1 MNDLSAAVIL
11 GLVQGLT
18 EFLPV
23 SSTAHL
29 ILVSGALGLD
39 PAKFGLSF
47 DVALHLGTAL
57 AVLLYFART
66 WLGLLGDLFERRWR
80 MPVLVV
86 VGTLPAA
93 IAGALLESTVE
104 KTLRAPAWIVLGLLA
119 GSIVFV
125 AVERVA
131 ERTRVMEEL
140 SLADAIFMGAA
151 QAIALLPG
159 ISRSGITISAGL
171 LRGLTRE
178 EATRF
183 SFLLATPVILGAGL
197 KTLLDARKAAELLA
211 APDVLAA
218 GFIVSFVSG
227 LATVAFLVRFL
238 RTHSLN
244 WFVGYRLV
252 LAAVVAL
259 ALLLGYMV

>member
-1 MNDLSAAVIL
+1 MIL

-29 ILVSGALGLD
+29 ILVTGALGLD
-39 PAKFGLSF
+39 PDRFGLSF

-66 WLGLLGDLFERRWR
+66 WLGLVRDVLARRWR

-93 IAGALLESTVE
+93 VAGVLLESAVE
-104 KTLRAPAWIVLGLLA
+104 KTLRAPGWIVLGLVV
-119 GSIVFV
+119 GSVIFV

-131 ERTRVMEEL
+131 DRRRAMNEL
-140 SLADAIFMGAA
+140 RIPDALLMGAA

-183 SFLLATPVILGAGL
+183 SFLLATPVILGAGV

-211 APDVLAA
+211 SPDVLAV
-218 GFIVSFVSG
+218 GFSVSFVSG
-227 LATVAFLVRFL
+227 LAAVAFLVRFL

-252 LAAVVAL
+252 LAVAVAL
-259 ALLLGYMV
+259 TLLTA

>member
-1 MNDLSAAVIL
+1 MIL

-29 ILVSGALGLD
+29 ILVTGALGLD
-39 PAKFGLSF
+39 PDRFGLSF

-66 WLGLLGDLFERRWR
+66 WLGLVRDVLARRWR

-93 IAGALLESTVE
+93 VAGVLLESAVE
-104 KTLRAPAWIVLGLLA
+104 KTLRAPGWIVLGLVV
-119 GSIVFV
+119 GSVIFV

-131 ERTRVMEEL
+131 DRRRAMNEL
-140 SLADAIFMGAA
+140 RIPDALLMGAA

-183 SFLLATPVILGAGL
+183 SFLLATPVILGAGV

-211 APDVLAA
+211 SPDVLAV
-218 GFIVSFVSG
+218 GFGVSFVSG
-227 LATVAFLVRFL
+227 LAAVAFLVRFL

-252 LAAVVAL
+252 LAVVVAL
-259 ALLLGYMV
+259 TLLVA

>member
-1 MNDLSAAVIL
+1 VSDLVAAVIL

-29 ILVSGALGLD
+29 ILVSDALGLD

-66 WLGLLGDLFERRWR
+66 WLALLGDLVARRWR
-80 MPVLVV
+80 MPLLVI

-93 IAGALLESTVE
+93 IAGVLLQSLVE
-104 KTLRAPAWIVLGLLA
+104 RTLREPIWIVLGLVI
-119 GSIVFV
+119 GSAVFV
-125 AVERVA
+125 AA
-131 ERTRVMEEL
+131 ERMARQQRAMGEL
-140 SLADAIFMGAA
+140 SLADAVLMGAA

-171 LRGLTRE
+171 FRDLRRD

-183 SFLLATPVILGAGL
+183 SFLLATPVILGAGA
-197 KTLLDARKAAELLA
+197 KTLLDARRAAELFA

-218 GFIVSFVSG
+218 GFVVSFVSG
-227 LATVAFLVRFL
+227 LAAVAFLVRFL

-244 WFVGYRLV
+244 WFVAYRLI
-252 LAAVVAL
+252 LAAIV
-259 ALLLGYMV
+259 LLTMVRG

>member
-1 MNDLSAAVIL
+1 MSDLTAAVIL

-29 ILVSGALGLD
+29 ILVTGALGLD
-39 PAKFGLSF
+39 PDKFGLPF

-66 WLGLLGDLFERRWR
+66 WLGLVRDVFARRWR
-80 MPVLVV
+80 MPLLVIA
-86 VGTLPAA
+86 GTLPAA
-93 IAGALLESTVE
+93 IAGVLLESTVE
-104 KTLRAPAWIVLGLLA
+104 KTLRAPVWIVLGLVA

-125 AVERVA
+125 AVERIA
-131 ERTRVMEEL
+131 ARRRVMSEL
-140 SLADAIFMGAA
+140 SVPDAILMGAA

-183 SFLLATPVILGAGL
+183 SFLLATPIILGAGL
-197 KTLLDARKAAELLA
+197 KTLLDARKASELLA
-211 APDVLAA
+211 TSDVLVI
-218 GFIVSFVSG
+218 GFIVSFASG
-227 LATVAFLVRFL
+227 LAAVAFLVRFL

-244 WFVGYRLV
+244 WFVGYRLA
-252 LAAVVAL
+252 LAAVVGLTLFVA
-259 ALLLGYMV
+259 

>member
-1 MNDLSAAVIL
+1 MNDLTAAVIL

-66 WLGLLGDLFERRWR
+66 WLGLAADLFARRWR
-80 MPVLVV
+80 MPLLVIA
-86 VGTLPAA
+86 GTLPAA
-93 IAGALLESTVE
+93 VAGILLESTVE
-104 KTLRAPAWIVLGLLA
+104 NTLRAPIWIVLGLVA
-119 GSIVFV
+119 GSIAFV
-125 AVERVA
+125 AVERIA
-131 ERTRVMEEL
+131 SRTRVMDDL
-140 SLADAIFMGAA
+140 RLADAIVMGAA

-178 EATRF
+178 DATRF
-183 SFLLATPVILGAGL
+183 SFLLATPVILGAGA
-197 KTLLDARKAAELLA
+197 KTLLDARKAAELFA
-211 APDVLAA
+211 APDILAA
-218 GFIVSFVSG
+218 GFVVSFVSG
-227 LATVAFLVRFL
+227 LAAVAFLVRFL

-244 WFVGYRLV
+244 WFVAYRLV
-252 LAAVVAL
+252 LAALVLVAL
-259 ALLLGYMV
+259 VAGLPV